1 MARRKMKSPRRKLE
15 LHAYKQKL
23 LKVSK
28 ETQEQ
33 HQQRKYPEWLV
44 NGLEILGLSTKNF
57 QDVGD
62 EEDETES

>member
-33 HQQRKYPEWLV
+33 HQQRNYPEWLA
-44 NGLEILGLSTKNF
+44 NGLEILGLSTKKI

-62 EEDETES
+62 EENEIES